1 MKHYQDL
8 EKLFETLP
16 LLEKTLRWSRFDNIR
31 EQNTLQ
37 HSYVLSVLASIVT
50 RLLKPYHPN
59 LDHDLVKEAALIHD
73 VGELGQDYDVLYPNQ
88 SPSSEIEECG
98 KFKELF
104 GGFEKEIFEG
114 LKKAFLLQ
122 FAWKNE
128 WGGFEKEEQETLRC
142 LAREKQIEA
151 LLFHAIEHLDYVLFA
166 REQFKNRDNA
176 QICQAVI
183 KTHLKTLSDC
193 SLKIPGFGEKI
204 WTPEIQS
211 WCEEFLKT

>member
-37 HSYVLSVLASIVT
+37 HSYVLSVLASVVT
-50 RLLKPYHPN
+50 RLLKPRHPN

-104 GGFEKEIFEG
+104 GGFEKEVFEG

-128 WGGFEKEEQETLRC
+128 WGGVRKRRAGNFKISGKRKIHRGFTFSRHRTPGLR
-142 LAREKQIEA
+142 AFRPRTI
-151 LLFHAIEHLDYVLFA
+151 
-166 REQFKNRDNA
+166 
-176 QICQAVI
+176 
-183 KTHLKTLSDC
+183 
-193 SLKIPGFGEKI
+193 
-204 WTPEIQS
+204 
-211 WCEEFLKT
+211 